1 MLFFRCWPRRGFEGG
16 REEEEEEEEEK
27 KPQKELTTAKATI
40 CGGLY
45 SRVSSCVIVARG
57 KDWALDRI

>member
-1 MLFFRCWPRRGFEGG
+1 M
-16 REEEEEEEEEK
+16 EEEEK

-57 KDWALDRI
+57 KHWALDRI